1 MYSLVVLACA
11 LIQFGY
17 SQPVHKREQKNTPS
31 VWYPDL
37 VYQCSLNLDH
47 FAAIIIYSVRK

>member
-17 SQPVHKREQKNTPS
+17 SQPVHKREQKTPPS
-31 VWYPDL
+31 VWYPNL
-37 VYQCSLNLDH
+37 VYQPSLNLHH
-47 FAAIIIYSVRK
+47 FTAIVIYSVRK